1 MSLCPHTGCNYP
13 EGDCTGACMP
23 EAFTAADRREAGQSR
38 AIQSLQKRVLEQ
50 GYGLREA
57 RNDIAQLRADLREE
71 RRQRRRANGWT
82 WVALGLLAAET
93 LLHNVAYYLLG

>member
-13 EGDCTGACMP
+13 EGDCAGPCLSRPVRTWRSDKDSLRQAAAVMNL
-23 EAFTAADRREAGQSR
+23 EAS
-38 AIQSLQKRVLEQ
+38 V
-50 GYGLREA
+50 
-57 RNDIAQLRADLREE
+57 AQLRADLREE